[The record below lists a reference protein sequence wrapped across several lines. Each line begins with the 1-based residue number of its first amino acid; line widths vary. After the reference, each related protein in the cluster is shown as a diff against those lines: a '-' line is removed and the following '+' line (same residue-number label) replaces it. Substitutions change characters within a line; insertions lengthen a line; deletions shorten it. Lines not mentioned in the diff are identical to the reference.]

1 MKNWL
6 DRFFILIPDRASGP
20 LLRPLR
26 QGIYGLYTLTVLAVV
41 VMLAGTSWNDYQRSV
56 QEVRNQTLSLAR
68 LLDEHLTRS
77 LVSVEQ
83 AMQNTGEDIARAGG
97 LDQLD
102 ERRTHEQLK
111 AKIELTPQIRG
122 IIAMDSKGILRA
134 HGLEYPTRHVD
145 LSDRDYFGFH
155 RQQPDKRFRIGIPVV
170 SRTDYKWLIPITK
183 RLDRPDGS
191 FDGLMLSGVEPNY
204 FLRFYDSLQLAAG
217 TRIQVLL
224 NDGNILLTYP
234 LDTSSIGRS
243 LRETDPRAFNEIS
256 LSQTT
261 FIETRNRQ
269 EQKIYLTQLANQG
282 NLPLTIRIITDKN
295 KALEKHGQETITRTS
310 SAIALLLVVSIMLW
324 LLIRQ
329 IRRVEASESRLHLTQ
344 FTVDE
349 SPDMILWCDHTGLVR
364 YANRR
369 LVDTSG
375 YSSRE
380 IRLMKYADL
389 LADGG
394 KLLNNL
400 QTYMQTLH
408 YPETSEQRMMSRL
421 PALPQQQKMETSLLT
436 RNKQQI
442 PVEITLSLIEFNAEA
457 YLCINARDIT
467 ERHEAER
474 ELRHHRDHLQDLVAE
489 RTSEIRTVLDASPL
503 AVVLSLQHHIRLV
516 NPAFESLFGYS
527 TNEIID
533 QPESILHE
541 SVHSHHTAAG
551 QITTRT
557 RSGGTFRGEMELRRK
572 DGSAFWSM
580 LFAKALA
587 PEAPERGMILIIE
600 DITAQRIAA
609 QAVRQSERLRR
620 SIINTTSDG
629 FALIDKERRFVD
641 VNTAFCDILGL
652 SRKKLIGHQCESLL
666 GELAHQLFP
675 LDAGSGSK
683 YVEEVFLPCDD
694 QPDHPFLVNGGVIAD
709 ENGESEYAFAFLTD
723 ISRQKEVER
732 TLLEAKETAEAANNA
747 KTVFLANMSHEL
759 RTPMHAILSFS
770 EIGLQKAGD
779 GEAGQLA
786 RYFERINTSGK
797 RLLAL
802 LNDLLD
808 MSRLEANKMSY
819 DMARHI
825 LQATSRSAVNEI
837 SSLLASKQLS
847 LSFDESTPKLLSI
860 YDKAR
865 ITQVMVNLLSNA
877 IKFSPQ
883 GGQIDIRFISDGILE
898 NGQPAIGL
906 TVHDHGPGIPPQDL
920 ERIFDTFA
928 QSKQVQNQGGTGL
941 GLAISRRIMLDHNGC
956 IFARNHANG
965 GAIFTIL
972 LPKETGEDETGALPD
987 KSEP

>member
-6 DRFFILIPDRASGP
+6 DRFFLPSPDHESGP

-26 QGIYGLYTLTVLAVV
+26 LGIYGLYALTVLAVAITLV
-41 VMLAGTSWNDYQRSV
+41 RTTWNDYERTEQGI
-56 QEVRNQTLSLAR
+56 QTQTLSQAR

-83 AMQNTGEDIARAGG
+83 AMQNTGEDIERAGG
-97 LDQLD
+97 LDQLN
-102 ERRTHEQLK
+102 ERAAHEQLK

-122 IIAMDSKGILRA
+122 IIAMDKKGILRA
-134 HGLEYPTRHVD
+134 HGLEYPTRRVD
-145 LSDRDYFGFH
+145 LSDRDYFAYH
-155 RQQPDKRFRIGIPVV
+155 KQHSDKHFRIGIPVV
-170 SRTDYKWLIPITK
+170 SRTDYKWLIPVTK

-191 FDGLMLSGVEPNY
+191 FDGVMLSGVEPNY
-204 FLRFYDSLQLAAG
+204 FLRFYDSLQLGSG

-234 LDTSSIGRS
+234 LDTSSIGRN
-243 LRETDPRAFNEIS
+243 LRETDPQAFSAIS

-261 FIETRNRQ
+261 FVETLTKQNQ
-269 EQKIYLTQLANQG
+269 AIYLTQLVNQG
-282 NLPLTIRIITDKN
+282 NLPLTIRIITDKT
-295 KALEKHGQETITRTS
+295 KALEKHKQETILRTS
-310 SAIALLLVVSIMLW
+310 SALTLLLVVSIMLW

-329 IRRVEASESRLHLTQ
+329 IRRVEESESRLHLTQ

-364 YANRR
+364 YANHC

-375 YSSRE
+375 YGKRE
-380 IRLMKYADL
+380 ICMMKYSEL
-389 LADGG
+389 LADSNT
-394 KLLNNL
+394 LLSNL
-400 QTYMQTLH
+400 QTHMQSLRRPT
-408 YPETSEQRMMSRL
+408 PEQRMLSRL
-421 PALPQQQKMETSLLT
+421 PDLPQQQKMETRLLT
-436 RNKQQI
+436 RTKRQI
-442 PVEITLSLIEFNAEA
+442 PVEITLSLIEYNAET
-457 YLCINARDIT
+457 YLCFNARDIT

-503 AVVLSLQHHIRLV
+503 AVVLSMQHQIRLV

-527 TNEIID
+527 TSEIIG
-533 QPESILHE
+533 QPESTLHE
-541 SVHSHHTAAG
+541 STSSHHSAAA
-551 QITTRT
+551 QIATRT
-557 RSGGTFRGEMELRRK
+557 RNGGTFRGEMELRRK

-641 VNTAFCDILGL
+641 VNTAFCETLGL
-652 SRKKLIGHQCESLL
+652 SRKNLIGHRCESVL
-666 GELAHQLFP
+666 GQLARLLFP
-675 LDAGSGSK
+675 VEASAGSK
-683 YVEEVFLPCDD
+683 YVEEISLPSEEH
-694 QPDHPFLVNGGVIAD
+694 PDHPFLVNGGVIAD
-709 ENGESEYAFAFLTD
+709 EAGESEYAFAFLTD

-770 EIGLQKAGD
+770 EMGLQKSG
-779 GEAGQLA
+779 GEPEQLS

-797 RLLAL
+797 RLLTL

-819 DMARHI
+819 DKARHI
-825 LQATSRSAVNEI
+825 LQTTTRGAVNEI
-837 SSLLASKQLS
+837 SSLLAGKQLS
-847 LSFDESTPKLLSI
+847 LVIDETTPKLLTV

-865 ITQVMVNLLSNA
+865 ITQVLVNLLSNA

-883 GGQIDIRFISDGILE
+883 GGQIQIDFISDALLE
-898 NGQPAIGL
+898 NGQAAIGL
-906 TVHDHGPGIPPQDL
+906 TVHDQGPGIPQQDL
-920 ERIFDTFA
+920 ERIFDTFI
-928 QSKQVQNQGGTGL
+928 QSKQIQNQGGTGL
-941 GLAISRRIMLDHNGC
+941 GLAISRQIMLDHNGSVT
-956 IFARNHANG
+956 ARNHASG
-965 GAIFTIL
+965 GAIFTVL
-972 LPKETGEDETGALPD
+972 LPAEQD
-987 KSEP
+987 KDDNPAIRPA